1 MRIIGAD
8 FLPDT
13 RWKVFS
19 SLNLATLTDESLC
32 PQNKTLVHGNTTSIV
47 RIPMLLVSKSMRLLA
62 RSRTLSSQPTSSI
75 GFLNLPSKQRSSR
88 QWSIQGSPSHP
99 RVPSISSETKLRAI
113 ASQGSSGQLDVMANP
128 KEAAIAANKETLA
141 ALRKRMEALSL
152 DAFIIPSE
160 DPHMSEYPP
169 DNHARREFI
178 TGFTGSAGTAVV
190 TLAHGALLWTDGRY
204 FLQAEEQ
211 LNDSWTLMRMAQPG
225 VPDLQDWLT
234 STLGEG
240 NKVGID
246 PTLHTIDAAEAL
258 KKHLGERGIEMVA
271 VEGNPVDD
279 AWEGR
284 PPAPKAKVRIHDL
297 TWAGETP
304 KEKIGKIR
312 AEMLEN
318 QANALAVTMLD
329 EVAWLLNLR
338 GSDVS
343 YNPVFCSYVLLTQ
356 TTAELFVDVDK
367 VSDPEVQKHLSEA
380 GVTVRPYEEAF
391 QATKEIARKGGAFW
405 MDGGKVSFAMKVAA
419 EDGFGMMPAAK
430 KTKTQANGANGVSQG
445 DGTILNKPS
454 PVYQAKGVKNAQELA
469 GLVEAHVRDGV
480 ALAKFLCWLEKTI
493 ASGTVL
499 TEVDI
504 DEHLTGE
511 RRKQPG
517 FFEPSFPT
525 IAGSGPNGAV
535 IHYRAEKETCRTV
548 DANTLLLIDS
558 GGQYDCGTTD
568 ITRTMHFGTPTEH
581 QKQCYTAV
589 LQGHIGLDLAVYP
602 EGTPGCAL
610 DTLARMPLWKKGLN
624 YRHGTGHGVGAALN
638 VHEGPQSISHR
649 FGNLQPL
656 LPGMVCS
663 NEPGYYEDGAFGIRI
678 ENLFIVREADTEF
691 RFGGM
696 SYYGSERLTVAPI
709 QKKMMAKEL
718 MSADEIEWVNNY
730 HKQVF
735 DAVSP
740 RLADD
745 EETLNWLKEAC
756 SSL

>member
-1 MRIIGAD
+1 MN
-8 FLPDT
+8 
-13 RWKVFS
+13 S
-19 SLNLATLTDESLC
+19 
-32 PQNKTLVHGNTTSIV
+32 
-47 RIPMLLVSKSMRLLA
+47 LLA
-62 RSRTLSSQPTSSI
+62 RCTRSTSSKTTLSRVWTTNALTPRQLQRVFASS
-75 GFLNLPSKQRSSR
+75 PVHR
-88 QWSIQGSPSHP
+88 P
-99 RVPSISSETKLRAI
+99 RNDTKTGLTACALATDEDRAMPN
-113 ASQGSSGQLDVMANP
+113 AKD
-128 KEAAIAANKETLA
+128 AAAANKEALA
-141 ALRKRMEALSL
+141 ALRAKMQALSL

-190 TLAHGALLWTDGRY
+190 TVANGALLWTDGRY

-211 LNDSWTLMRMAQPG
+211 LNDAWTLMRMAQPG
-225 VPDLQDWLT
+225 VPDIQDWLAT
-234 STLGEG
+234 TLTEG
-240 NKVGID
+240 SRVGID

-258 KKHLGERGIEMVA
+258 KKHLAEQGIELVA
-271 VEGNPVDD
+271 VEAGNNPVDG
-279 AWEGR
+279 AWEGTGR
-284 PPAPKAKVRIHDL
+284 PAAPKDPVRIHDIA
-297 TWAGETP
+297 WAGASA
-304 KEKIGKIR
+304 KEKIGKMR

-318 QANALAVTMLD
+318 QASALAVTMLD

-356 TTAELFVDVDK
+356 TTAELFIDTDK
-367 VSDPEVQKHLSEA
+367 VSDPAVQQHLSEA

-391 QATKEIARKGGAFW
+391 QATRDIARKGGAFW

-419 EDGFGMMPAAK
+419 EEGFAMVAK
-430 KTKTQANGANGVSQG
+430 KNPAKKSKSADGQATNGQNEKSEKSKAKV
-445 DGTILNKPS
+445 LNKAS
-454 PVYQAKGVKNAQELA
+454 PVYQAKGVKNERELA

-480 ALAKFLCWLEKTI
+480 ALAKFLSWLEKTI
-493 ASGTVL
+493 AAGTVL

-517 FFEPSFPT
+517 FIEPSFPT

-568 ITRTMHFGTPTEH
+568 ITRTMHFGTPSEH

-589 LQGHIGLDLAVYP
+589 LQGHIALDMAVYP

-649 FGNLQPL
+649 FGNLQPM

-663 NEPGYYEDGAFGIRI
+663 NEPGYYEDGSFGIRI

-696 SYYGSERLTVAPI
+696 SYYGSERLTVCPI
-709 QKKMMAKEL
+709 QKKMMAVEA
-718 MSADEIEWVNNY
+718 MSEEEIEWVNMY
-730 HKQVF
+730 HRQVW
-735 DAVSP
+735 DAVSG
-740 RLADD
+740 RLEGDA
-745 EETLNWLKEAC
+745 EALAWLEEAC
-756 SSL
+756 SPLP

>member
-1 MRIIGAD
+1 M
-8 FLPDT
+8 
-13 RWKVFS
+13 
-19 SLNLATLTDESLC
+19 
-32 PQNKTLVHGNTTSIV
+32 
-47 RIPMLLVSKSMRLLA
+47 LVSASSMKSLLA
-62 RSRTLSSQPTSSI
+62 RRTPSKATLQRLWTLS
-75 GFLNLPSKQRSSR
+75 RSS
-88 QWSIQGSPSHP
+88 SPRTHHTTLTSRLARYTTP
-99 RVPSISSETKLRAI
+99 VATDTRSVLKKSTTALRAI
-113 ASQGSSGQLDVMANP
+113 ASDAMTSD
-128 KEAAIAANKETLA
+128 AAIAANKETIA

-190 TLAHGALLWTDGRY
+190 TVANGALLWTDGRY

-211 LNDSWTLMRMAQPG
+211 LNDAWTLMRMAQPG
-225 VPDLQDWLT
+225 VPDIQDWLAT
-234 STLGEG
+234 TLAQGS
-240 NKVGID
+240 KVGID

-258 KKHLGERGIEMVA
+258 KKHLGEHDIELVPVDA
-271 VEGNPVDD
+271 GSNPVDD
-279 AWEGR
+279 AWAGR
-284 PPAPKAKVRIHDL
+284 PKAPTDPVRIHDIK
-297 TWAGETP
+297 WAGESP
-304 KEKIGKIR
+304 KEKIGKMR

-318 QANALAVTMLD
+318 QASALAVTMLD

-356 TTAELFVDVDK
+356 TTAELFVDVNK
-367 VSDPEVQKHLSEA
+367 VSDPAVQKHLSDA

-391 QATKEIARKGGAFW
+391 QATRDVARKGGAFW
-405 MDGGKVSFAMKVAA
+405 MDPGKVSFAMKVAA
-419 EDGFGMMPAAK
+419 EEGFGMMATAKKSKGANGAAVSASAAK
-430 KTKTQANGANGVSQG
+430 KSK
-445 DGTILNKPS
+445 ILSKPS
-454 PVYQAKGVKNAQELA
+454 PVYQAKGVKNDA
-469 GLVEAHVRDGV
+469 GAGGARRGARSRRRGPGQV
-480 ALAKFLCWLEKTI
+480 LCRGWTGP
-493 ASGTVL
+493 SRPGTVL

-517 FFEPSFPT
+517 FVEPSFPT

-548 DANTLLLIDS
+548 DANTLLLVDS

-589 LQGHIGLDLAVYP
+589 LQGHIALDMAVYP

-638 VHEGPQSISHR
+638 VHEGPQSISPQVWQPAAPASRAWSARTSRGTTRTDRVRHPHR
-649 FGNLQPL
+649 EPL
-656 LPGMVCS
+656 HRPRGRHRVQVRRHDLLRLGAPHRVPHP
-663 NEPGYYEDGAFGIRI
+663 EED
-678 ENLFIVREADTEF
+678 D
-691 RFGGM
+691 GGR
-696 SYYGSERLTVAPI
+696 GDEQGGDRLG
-709 QKKMMAKEL
+709 
-718 MSADEIEWVNNY
+718 
-730 HKQVF
+730 
-735 DAVSP
+735 
-740 RLADD
+740 
-745 EETLNWLKEAC
+745 
-756 SSL
+756 